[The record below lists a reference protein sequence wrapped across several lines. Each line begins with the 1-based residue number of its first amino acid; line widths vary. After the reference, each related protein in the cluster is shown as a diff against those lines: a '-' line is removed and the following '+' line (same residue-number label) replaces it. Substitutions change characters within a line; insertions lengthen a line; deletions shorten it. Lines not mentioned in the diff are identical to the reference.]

1 MRTDKEIQVII
12 STLVEVSLT
21 ILPNFSSESCL
32 KIFHENQDNITDL
45 DFGEIKSYSKM
56 LEDFKNIKERLV
68 LELTTKLCRK
78 ESNIVFN
85 QQIKN

>member
-1 MRTDKEIQVII
+1 MII

-21 ILPNFSSESCL
+21 ILPNFASESCQ
-32 KIFHENQDNITDL
+32 KNFQENQDNITDL